1 MIQKQRKKT
10 QKRNILIFMEK
21 FSEKFGEDI
30 QKELQK
36 LRKLGSKENLIT
48 EEQIIDKLATYDLTP
63 EDYKEIIEQFK
74 TEGFTVEPM
83 EEIVINNDELTA
95 AVAKTTKIDDPVRMY
110 LHDIGYVQLLNAE
123 QEVELA
129 KRILLGD
136 QWAKHELTQ
145 RNLKLVVSIA
155 KNYVNRSSMQFLDLI
170 QEGNLGLLK
179 AVDKFDY
186 TKGFR
191 FSTYATWWIKQSITR
206 AIADQARTIR
216 IPVHMVETIHKLS
229 RITKQLTQ
237 ELGRDPSN
245 EEIAEKMGITPQRV
259 SEIQKIAQD
268 PISIDSPVGEEDES
282 KIGDFVEDESFA
294 TPTESAA
301 QDILKA
307 QLLSVIETLTPR
319 EQKVIRLR
327 YGLDDNH
334 PRTLE
339 EVGKE
344 FNVTRERIRQ
354 IEAKALK
361 KLRHPNRSKKLQD
374 FYE

>member
-1 MIQKQRKKT
+1 MDKLQ
-10 QKRNILIFMEK
+10 
-21 FSEKFGEDI
+21 EDI
-30 QKELQK
+30 QK
-36 LRKLGSKENLIT
+36 LRTVALKAGVVT
-48 EEQIIDKLATYDLTP
+48 EEQIIEKLAKHDLTP
-63 EDYKEIIEQFK
+63 EDFKNIIEKFK
-74 TEGFTVEPM
+74 SEDITVEPM
-83 EEIVINNDELTA
+83 EEIVISNDELS

-136 QWAKHELTQ
+136 QRAKSELTQ

-245 EEIAEKMGITPQRV
+245 AEIAERMGVSEERV

-268 PISIDSPVGEEDES
+268 PVSIDSPVGEEDES
-282 KIGDFVEDESFA
+282 KIGDFVEDESFK